1 MVQGEGAIKVL
12 FVGSLHQTAPDLR
25 HDDRQRTDAPA
36 APVVGDVA
44 EELVVKAGVD
54 GEGLPLYRPAHH
66 IGVAGGGHGILQ
78 SDDVGIRIDQAADR
92 LRSDGMSGAGR
103 EVVKIQ
109 VPLHVLGQT
118 VIVDEQL
125 FLIHLE
131 IVGADDHGRV
141 AQLIHRVGQGQRIGV
156 ADAAGTGQQFHPSV
170 DILRIEAEEVQTL
183 LLVQIRELSGGAQ
196 HKNAVQPA
204 LDQEID
210 DFFVACVVG
219 LFLFVEDRD
228 NRRDDLC
235 HRNPPGQPASF
246 STPNTSVLTAI
257 MARPLMAS

>member
-1 MVQGEGAIKVL
+1 
-12 FVGSLHQTAPDLR
+12 
-25 HDDRQRTDAPA
+25 
-36 APVVGDVA
+36 
-44 EELVVKAGVD
+44 
-54 GEGLPLYRPAHH
+54 
-66 IGVAGGGHGILQ
+66 
-78 SDDVGIRIDQAADR
+78 
-92 LRSDGMSGAGR
+92 MSGAGR

-141 AQLIHRVGQGQRIGV
+141 AQLIHRVGQGQRIGI
-156 ADAAGTGQQFHPSV
+156 ADAASTGQQLHPSV

-204 LDQEID
+204 LNQEID
-210 DFFVACVVG
+210 NLFVACVVG

-228 NRRDDLC
+228 NRRDDFC
-235 HRNPPGQPASF
+235 HRNPPNQPASVHR
-246 STPNTSVLTAI
+246 TPVCW
-257 MARPLMAS
+257 RPS

>member
-1 MVQGEGAIKVL
+1 
-12 FVGSLHQTAPDLR
+12 
-25 HDDRQRTDAPA
+25 
-36 APVVGDVA
+36 
-44 EELVVKAGVD
+44 
-54 GEGLPLYRPAHH
+54 
-66 IGVAGGGHGILQ
+66 
-78 SDDVGIRIDQAADR
+78 
-92 LRSDGMSGAGR
+92 MSGAGR

-109 VPLHVLGQT
+109 VSLHVLGQT
-118 VIVDEQL
+118 VIVDERL
-125 FLIHLE
+125 FLIHLK

-156 ADAAGTGQQFHPSV
+156 ADAAGTGQQLHPSV

-204 LDQEID
+204 LNQEID
-210 DFFVACVVG
+210 DLFVACVVG

-235 HRNPPGQPASF
+235 PSIPPYVSCLEMKTGSGRTHFA
-246 STPNTSVLTAI
+246 NVATSALAACMKI
-257 MARPLMAS
+257 